1 MATQV
6 ITARDG
12 GATPIACALTPA
24 DLEAQ
29 ATRWQQLAARAMT
42 ERAETAHGLRITFR
56 PEPGV
61 EVELRTLA
69 AVENQCCPWANW
81 MVETGAQQVVL
92 DVRSAGDGIAT
103 LHSMFAG
110 LDSGSAACCG

>member
-1 MATQV
+1 MTRQD
-6 ITARDG
+6 ITAPDDDAR
-12 GATPIACALTPA
+12 PVACALTPA
-24 DLEAQ
+24 GLAAQ
-29 ATRWQQLAARAMT
+29 ATRWQRLTARAMT
-42 ERAETAHGLRITFR
+42 ERTQTAHGLRITFR

-61 EVELRTLA
+61 EEELRGLV